1 MQTIRFLLLFEA
13 AIFAAAALIHFGA
26 IAAGY
31 EHDKAGVAESVIA
44 TVLFA
49 GAILTWF
56 GPSWTRGVG
65 IAAQAF
71 ALIGVLIGLFTI
83 VVGVGPRTAADI
95 AYHLAIVAVLI
106 WGLIAAAGSRSSDA
120 FS

>member
-1 MQTIRFLLLFEA
+1 
-13 AIFAAAALIHFGA
+13 
-26 IAAGY
+26 
-31 EHDKAGVAESVIA
+31 VAESVIA

-49 GAILTWF
+49 GAILTSL

-83 VVGVGPRTAADI
+83 ALGVGPRTAADV

>member
-31 EHDKAGVAESVIA
+31 ENDKAGVAESVIA

-71 ALIGVLIGLFTI
+71 ALNWCAH
-83 VVGVGPRTAADI
+83 RTL
-95 AYHLAIVAVLI
+95 HHCRRCRSTH
-106 WGLIAAAGSRSSDA
+106 GSRYRLPPGDRGRTDLGSDCCRRVA
-120 FS
+120 FQ